1 MHETREDVPV
11 VRGIRMVRGWC
22 FALTLF
28 VFVVTP
34 LLTIA
39 QTEAEV
45 KAHYDKSE
53 HQITMRDGVKLFT
66 SIYTPKDK
74 SRTYPIM
81 LNRTPY
87 SVSPYGLD
95 EYKTTVGPSELFQ
108 KEKYIFVYQDV
119 RGKFMSEGEFVNMR
133 PHIPVKTRQQVDEST
148 DTYDTIDWLIK
159 NVPNNNGRAGT
170 WGISY
175 PGFYATMSLVDAH
188 AALKAA
194 SPQAPIADWFIGDD
208 FHHNGTLFL
217 PHAFNFLAS
226 FGQPR
231 PKPTTDRSPRFQ
243 HGTPDGYR
251 FFLDMGPLA
260 NADRKHLKG
269 QVAFWNEMMAHPNY
283 DDFWQARNVLPHL
296 KKVRPAVMVVGGW
309 FDAEN
314 LYGALNTYKTI
325 EQHNR
330 GIDNT
335 LVMGPWFHGGWSR
348 SDGEFLGNIHFGST
362 TSVLYRETIELPFF
376 NCALKDKCERK
387 LPEAFVFETGSN
399 QWRSYEQW
407 PPKNVES
414 RNLFLQAS
422 GGLSFVRPATKDKS
436 FDEYV
441 SDPARPV
448 PFINGVAIGMT
459 REYMIADQRFASR
472 RPDVL
477 VYQTEPL
484 SENLTIAGPITA
496 TLYVSTTGT
505 DSDFIV
511 KIIDVLPEDTPD
523 NDANPE
529 DVKLGGYQ
537 MLVRGEPM
545 RARFRNSFSRPERMS
560 PNKVTKIEFTLPD
573 VNHSFLKGHRVMVQI
588 QSSWFPLTDRNP
600 QKFVDINR
608 ATEADFQ
615 KATQRVYRSG
625 KYSSSLTLQVMK

>member
-1 MHETREDVPV
+1 MI
-11 VRGIRMVRGWC
+11 RGS
-22 FALTLF
+22 FLALTALTLLLC
-28 VFVVTP
+28 P
-34 LLTIA
+34 LPAVA
-39 QTEAEV
+39 QTDAEV
-45 KAHYDKSE
+45 KAHYTKSE
-53 HQITMRDGVKLFT
+53 HQIPMRDGVKLFT
-66 SIYTPKDK
+66 SVYSPKDK
-74 SRTYPIM
+74 SQTYPIM

-87 SVSPYGLD
+87 SVSPYGLE
-95 EYKTTVGPSELFQ
+95 EYRTDVGPSELFQ

-119 RGKFMSEGEFVNMR
+119 RGRFMSEGEFVNVR
-133 PHIPVKTRQQVDEST
+133 PHNPKKSGQQIDEST
-148 DTYDTIDWLIK
+148 DTYDTIEWLIK

-175 PGFYATMSLVDAH
+175 PGFYTTMSVVDAH
-188 AALKAA
+188 PALKAA

-208 FHHNGTLFL
+208 FHHHGTLFL
-217 PHAFNFLAS
+217 PHAFNFLGS

-231 PKPTTDRSPRFQ
+231 PKPTMDRPPRFQ
-243 HGTPDGYR
+243 HGTPDGYQ
-251 FFLDMGPLA
+251 FFLDMGPIA

-269 QVAFWNEMMAHPNY
+269 QVTFWNEIMAHPNY

-296 KKVRPAVMVVGGW
+296 RNIRPAVMVVGGW

-330 GIDNT
+330 GIHNT

-348 SDGEFLGNIHFGST
+348 SDGEFLGNIHFGSA
-362 TSVLYRETIELPFF
+362 TSVFYRESIELPFF
-376 NCALKDKCERK
+376 NCALKDKCGRK

-399 QWRSYEQW
+399 QWRTYEQW
-407 PPKNVES
+407 PPTNVES
-414 RNLFLQAS
+414 RSLFLQAG
-422 GGLSFVRPATKDKS
+422 GGLSFVRAASKDKS
-436 FDEYV
+436 FDDYV
-441 SDPARPV
+441 SDPTKPV

-459 REYMIADQRFASR
+459 REYMIEDQRFASR

-484 SENLTIAGPITA
+484 QESVTAAGPITA
-496 TLYVSTTGT
+496 TLYVSTSGT

-511 KIIDVLPEDTPD
+511 KLIDVLPTDTPD
-523 NDANPE
+523 NPANPE

-545 RARFRNSFSRPERMS
+545 RARFRNSFSKPERMS
-560 PNKVTKIEFTLPD
+560 PNKITKVEFTLPD
-573 VNHSFLKGHRVMVQI
+573 VNHSFLKGHRIMVQI
-588 QSSWFPLTDRNP
+588 QSSWFPLVDRNP
-600 QKFVDINR
+600 QRFVDINR

-615 KATQRVYRSG
+615 KATQRVYLSG
-625 KYSSSLTLQVMK
+625 QQSSSLTLQVLK

>member
-1 MHETREDVPV
+1 MKRSLFFSLIAPV
-11 VRGIRMVRGWC
+11 IVLVLFGPVS
-22 FALTLF
+22 TLQ
-28 VFVVTP
+28 
-34 LLTIA
+34 A

-45 KAHYDKSE
+45 KAHYIKSE
-53 HQITMRDGVKLFT
+53 HQIRMRDGVRLFT
-66 SIYTPKDK
+66 SIYSPKDK
-74 SRTYPIM
+74 SRTYPIL

-95 EYKTTVGPSELFQ
+95 EYKTSVGPSELFQ
-108 KEKYIFVYQDV
+108 KEGYIFVYQDV

-133 PHIPVKTRQQVDEST
+133 PHNPKKSGQQIDEST
-148 DTYDTIDWLIK
+148 DTYDTIQWLVK

-175 PGFYATMSLVDAH
+175 PGFYTTMSIVDAH
-188 AALKAA
+188 PALKAA

-208 FHHNGTLFL
+208 FHHNGALFL
-217 PHAFNFLAS
+217 PHAFNFMSS

-231 PKPTTDRSPRFQ
+231 PKPTTDRAPRFQ
-243 HGTPDGYR
+243 HGTPDGYQ
-251 FFLDMGPLA
+251 FFLDMGPLP
-260 NADRKHLKG
+260 NADREHLKG
-269 QVAFWNEMMAHPNY
+269 QVSFWNEMMAHPTY
-283 DDFWQARNVLPHL
+283 DYFWQARTVLPHL
-296 KKVRPAVMVVGGW
+296 RNVRPAVMVVGGW

-330 GIDNT
+330 GINNM

-348 SDGEFLGNIHFGST
+348 SDGEFLGDIHFGSL

-376 NCALKDKCERK
+376 NCALKDKCESK

-399 QWRSYEQW
+399 QWRSYEAW

-414 RNLFLQAS
+414 RSLYLQGG
-422 GGLSFVRPATKDKS
+422 GGLSLARPTTKDKS

-459 REYMIADQRFASR
+459 REYMTEDQRFASR

-484 SENLTIAGPITA
+484 TENLTVAGPIRA
-496 TLYVSTTGT
+496 TLYVSTSGT

-511 KIIDVLPEDTPD
+511 KLIDVLPSDTPD
-523 NDANPE
+523 NSANAE
-529 DVKLGGYQ
+529 GVKLGGYQ

-560 PNKVTKIEFTLPD
+560 PNKVTKVEFTMPD

-588 QSSWFPLTDRNP
+588 QSTWFPLVDRNP

-625 KYSSSLTLQVMK
+625 QNSSALTLQVLK